1 MFSDNKDFIRINKCV
16 ETYNR
21 ISTSNDDYGGVNHK
35 FSLIYVDA
43 GMHFVEDVYDK
54 SIMIGNPKIEIRTT
68 DEVFNTCYITKI
80 EKYKNTLCIEI
91 FGKHKNLEQFE
102 RIEKFLERCEWTS
115 YYYQVTHKLQILPK
129 NVK

>member
-1 MFSDNKDFIRINKCV
+1 MFNDNKDLVGINKCV
-16 ETYNR
+16 NIYNR
-21 ISTSNDDYGGVNHK
+21 ISISNDDYGVNHK

-54 SIMIGNPKIEIRTT
+54 SIKIGNPKIEIRTT
-68 DEVFNTCYITKI
+68 DDVFNTCYITKI

-102 RIEKFLERCEWTS
+102 RIEKFLERCELTS
-115 YYYQVTHKLQILPK
+115 HYLFTHKLQILPK